1 MDKFRRLAP
10 LKKGKKRDGVK
21 SINLGPIEGED
32 GHADESGAAWPQELQ
47 LRRKSRLRGD
57 PVSAN
62 VR

>member
-10 LKKGKKRDGVK
+10 LRKGKEDGVK
-21 SINLGPIEGED
+21 SINLKPVEGED
-32 GHADESGAAWPQELQ
+32 GHADERGAARPQELQ
-47 LRRKSRLRGD
+47 LRRKSRLWGD